1 MHRDVIYTRQIQD
14 NELLPR
20 ARVLE
25 VKSIHHAQ
33 CLYIMRNV
41 SIQFSC
47 HFLLFKLLENSCLCN
62 KAWCHLACSYPDIK
76 RHANE
81 TKITSHD
88 TTQIEGSH
96 SDELI
101 VLDNRKK
108 AQNWK
113 IKISLNFQSLKKIK
127 HRYKHY
133 YHQMLV
139 NVL

>member
-1 MHRDVIYTRQIQD
+1 MPSSGMHRDVIYTRQIQD
-14 NELLPR
+14 NESLPR

-25 VKSIHHAQ
+25 FKSIHHAQ
-33 CLYIMRNV
+33 CID
-41 SIQFSC
+41 SI
-47 HFLLFKLLENSCLCN
+47 FLPLSFIQITGKFLFVQHSMMLFGLLL
-62 KAWCHLACSYPDIK
+62 P
-76 RHANE
+76 RHQE
-81 TKITSHD
+81 TCKWDSKITSRD
-88 TTQIEGSH
+88 TTRIEGSH